1 MAKEQEARAVGG
13 VAAKEPGIQEAAI
26 KRLRKAEKDRLLA
39 GKCPAG
45 DISIFIPSSSR
56 LPMPASISLLV
67 AYPQELIRAGLRAML
82 SGSPVKIVGE
92 ASDAPSTFT
101 LAKKHKPAVVLLDA
115 AIPDG
120 DAFELVTRLT
130 KALPATKFILL
141 SALDNP
147 TYMARARAV
156 RAANFLLMG
165 FSQREL
171 VMAIENAAAGKPASG
186 ASPFAK
192 IVASMEPRDVR
203 AARDSGLTPRESQVL
218 CHVALGLSNDEIAR
232 SLEISVETTKEHVH
246 NIFRKLAVN
255 DRTQAAVWALK
266 SGVI

>member
-1 MAKEQEARAVGG
+1 
-13 VAAKEPGIQEAAI
+13 
-26 KRLRKAEKDRLLA
+26 
-39 GKCPAG
+39 
-45 DISIFIPSSSR
+45 
-56 LPMPASISLLV
+56 MPASISLLV

-101 LAKKHKPAVVLLDA
+101 LAKKHKPAVVILDV
-115 AIPDG
+115 AIPGG
-120 DAFELVTRLT
+120 DSFDLVKNLT

-141 SALDNP
+141 SAFDNP